1 MYQNLLIEAYKTAQN
16 YQQDKQI
23 AQDLEVPA
31 TRICEFRK
39 GKRYMSDEQAIFL
52 AEKTKIAPELALIG
66 CHVDR
71 SKSVISKEVWE
82 RMAKKFSKY
91 GLQRFSMGYGAIVMG
106 YGMIQQSINQCAL
119 FRLMVN
125 QIN

>member
-91 GLQRFSMGYGAIVMG
+91 GLQRFSMSYGAIVMG

-119 FRLMVN
+119 WL
-125 QIN
+125 

>member
-1 MYQNLLIEAYKTAQN
+1 MYQNLLIEAYKKAQN
-16 YQQDKQI
+16 YEQDQQI
-23 AQDLEVPA
+23 AVDLDIPKQ
-31 TRICEFRK
+31 RISDFRK

-119 FRLMVN
+119 CMLC
-125 QIN
+125 

>member
-1 MYQNLLIEAYKTAQN
+1 MYQNLLIDAYKKAQN
-16 YQQDKQI
+16 YQQDQQI
-23 AQDLEVPA
+23 ALDLDIPKQ
-31 TRICEFRK
+31 RISDYRK

-52 AEKTKIAPELALIG
+52 AEKSKIAPELALIG

-91 GLQRFSMGYGAIVMG
+91 GLQRLSMSYGAIVMTM
-106 YGMIQQSINQCAL
+106 YINQQPITKCVL
-119 FRLMVN
+119 CTLC
-125 QIN
+125 

>member
-1 MYQNLLIEAYKTAQN
+1 MYQNLLIEAYKKAQN
-16 YQQDKQI
+16 YEQDQQI
-23 AQDLEVPA
+23 AVDLDIPKQ
-31 TRICEFRK
+31 RISDFRK

-91 GLQRFSMGYGAIVMG
+91 GLQRFSMSYGAIVMG
-106 YGMIQQSINQCAL
+106 YSVFQQSINDCVL
-119 FRLMVN
+119 WL
-125 QIN
+125 

>member
-1 MYQNLLIEAYKTAQN
+1 MYQNLLIDAYKKAHN
-16 YQQDKQI
+16 YEQDKQI
-23 AQDLEVPA
+23 ARDMDIPA

-52 AEKTKIAPELALIG
+52 AENSKILPELALIG

-91 GLQRFSMGYGAIVMG
+91 GLQRLSMSYGGIVMG
-106 YGMIQQSINQCAL
+106 IATIPQLINECVL
-119 FRLMVN
+119 CTLC
-125 QIN
+125 

>member
-1 MYQNLLIEAYKTAQN
+1 MYQNLLIEAYKKAQN
-16 YQQDKQI
+16 YQQDQQI
-23 AQDLEVPA
+23 AVDLDIPKQ
-31 TRICEFRK
+31 RISDFRK

-91 GLQRFSMGYGAIVMG
+91 GLQRFSMSYGAIVMG
-106 YGMIQQSINQCAL
+106 YGVFQQSINDYVLCML
-119 FRLMVN
+119 C
-125 QIN
+125 

>member
-1 MYQNLLIEAYKTAQN
+1 MYQNLLIEAYKKAQN
-16 YQQDKQI
+16 YEQDQQI
-23 AQDLEVPA
+23 AVDLDIPKQ
-31 TRICEFRK
+31 RISDFRK

-91 GLQRFSMGYGAIVMG
+91 GLQMFSMGYGAIVMG
-106 YGMIQQSINQCAL
+106 YGMIQQSINNYAL
-119 FRLMVN
+119 CMLC
-125 QIN
+125 

>member
-1 MYQNLLIEAYKTAQN
+1 MYQNLLIDAYKKAHN
-16 YQQDKQI
+16 YEQDKQI
-23 AQDLEVPA
+23 ARDMDIPA
-31 TRICEFRK
+31 TRISEFRK

-52 AEKTKIAPELALIG
+52 AENSKILPELALIG

-91 GLQRFSMGYGAIVMG
+91 GLHRLSMSYGGIVMG
-106 YGMIQQSINQCAL
+106 IGTITQLINECVL
-119 FRLMVN
+119 CTLC
-125 QIN
+125 